1 MAWRLVPLYEE
12 EEYIQEAPSLRYR
25 LYAGVTAFGNT
36 APLTV
41 KRDPS
46 EAEISAS
53 NFVFR
58 GGRVHET
65 EDFGIAFLWIASGFD
80 VEEF

>member
-12 EEYIQEAPSLRYR
+12 EEYLLEAPSLRYR
-25 LYAGVTAFGNT
+25 TRQGKTAFGEG

-41 KRDPS
+41 KREPS
-46 EAEISAS
+46 DAELSS
-53 NFVFR
+53 TYVFL
-58 GGRVHET
+58 GGHVHET
-65 EDFGIAFLWIASGFD
+65 TDPAIRDLWLQSDFQ

>member
-12 EEYIQEAPSLRYR
+12 EEYLIAAPSLRYR
-25 LYAGVTAFGNT
+25 QRQGKTAFGES

-41 KRDPS
+41 KR
-46 EAEISAS
+46 EASDAELHSTY
-53 NFVFR
+53 VFL
-58 GGRVHET
+58 GGHVHET
-65 EDFGIAFLWIASGFD
+65 TDPAIRDLWLNSGFE

>member
-12 EEYIQEAPSLRYR
+12 EEYLLEAPSLRYR
-25 LYAGVTAFGNT
+25 TRQGKTAFGGS

-41 KRDPS
+41 KREPS
-46 EAEISAS
+46 DAELSS
-53 NFVFR
+53 TYVFL
-58 GGRVHET
+58 GGHVHET
-65 EDFGIAFLWIASGFD
+65 TDPAIRDLWLDSGFS